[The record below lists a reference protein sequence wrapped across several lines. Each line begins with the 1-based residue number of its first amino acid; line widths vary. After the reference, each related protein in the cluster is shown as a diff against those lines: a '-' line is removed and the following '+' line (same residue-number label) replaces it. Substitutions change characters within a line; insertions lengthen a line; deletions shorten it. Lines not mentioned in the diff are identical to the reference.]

1 MALCV
6 IVDTTDN
13 LKATN
18 TSNEECQ
25 SYILVDSN
33 EYNLMRVDYSIT
45 PLEIAEAFTWGF
57 GTYVFF
63 WFLGYCISTARLVIK
78 RV

>member
-1 MALCV
+1 MPLCV
-6 IVDTTDN
+6 IVDESN
-13 LKATN
+13 YLKAST
-18 TSNEECQ
+18 TSEQECS
-25 SYILVDSN
+25 SYLVVDST
-33 EYNLMRVDYSIT
+33 EYNLMQTGYSID
-45 PLEIAEAFTWGF
+45 PIDIAEAFTWGF